1 MSVKQGFSDLT
12 KTGAPD
18 RLPSLLT
25 DEQLYAFSK
34 ERFNFYQQLLDELSN
49 PNSVIPDRVFG
60 IANRNRYMV
69 EKLRDDMTSLT
80 NAIAILDSSKTG
92 PAEKQ
97 ALVKDL
103 NAQIKGNMFLKDLM
117 FTPSGTAPT
126 FVAQQ
131 PGTGTGTAPSAATAG
146 GGISKLV
153 EGLKGIKNSEDFR
166 KFSIRYENDPIMAP
180 SNDEVTSTD
189 RVIFIAI
196 TFLFRGIS
204 LFLTEWALNSYMFNG
219 FQSAISWYCMVYLS
233 LFLLLTFLV
242 NATTEIQLFRMTF
255 YYLSFE
261 PNGYGRTIL
270 HCLVLLMLIPIP
282 FLVKEKIPGM
292 EDESEEDSSF
302 TKRRAIMRVLSNLT
316 FFIWILTAAIA
327 MRY

>member
-1 MSVKQGFSDLT
+1 MSVAQGFSDLT
-12 KTGAPD
+12 KTGVPD

-25 DEQLYAFSK
+25 DEQLYTFSK

-49 PNSVIPDRVFG
+49 PNSVIATRVFG

-80 NAIAILDSSKTG
+80 NAIAILESDKTT
-92 PAEKQ
+92 PDTKTKLIET
-97 ALVKDL
+97 L
-103 NAQIKGNMFLKDLM
+103 NSQIKGNMFLKDLT
-117 FTPSGTAPT
+117 FSQIEAPAGTSGPGASVAPK
-126 FVAQQ
+126 V
-131 PGTGTGTAPSAATAG
+131 G
-146 GGISKLV
+146 GGTLFGDLEAKLDQA
-153 EGLKGIKNSEDFR
+153 KDSETFKR
-166 KFSIRYENDPIMAP
+166 FSIRYENDPIMAP

-219 FQSAISWYCMVYLS
+219 FQSAIGWYCMVYLS

-242 NATTEIQLFRMTF
+242 NATTDIQVFRMTF
-255 YYLSFE
+255 YYLSFT
-261 PNGYGRTIL
+261 PNGVGRTLL
-270 HCLVLLMLIPIP
+270 HCIVLLMLIPIP

-327 MRY
+327 LRY

>member
-1 MSVKQGFSDLT
+1 MSVAQGFSDLT
-12 KTGAPD
+12 KTGVPD

-25 DEQLYAFSK
+25 DEQLYTFSK

-49 PNSVIPDRVFG
+49 PNSVIATRVFG

-80 NAIAILDSSKTG
+80 NAIAILESDKTT
-92 PAEKQ
+92 PDTKTKLIET
-97 ALVKDL
+97 L
-103 NAQIKGNMFLKDLM
+103 NSQIKGNMFLKDLT
-117 FTPSGTAPT
+117 FGQIGAPAGTSGSVVPK
-126 FVAQQ
+126 V
-131 PGTGTGTAPSAATAG
+131 G
-146 GGISKLV
+146 GGTIFEDLTT
-153 EGLKGIKNSEDFR
+153 LKAIKDSETFKR
-166 KFSIRYENDPIMAP
+166 FSIRYENDPIMAP

-219 FQSAISWYCMVYLS
+219 FQSAIGWYCMVYLS

-242 NATTEIQLFRMTF
+242 NATTDIQVFRMTF
-255 YYLSFE
+255 YYLSFT
-261 PNGYGRTIL
+261 PNGVGRTLL
-270 HCLVLLMLIPIP
+270 HCIVLLMLIPIP

-327 MRY
+327 LRY